1 MHSVS
6 TALFLRKSQLKTA
19 KRVKQIYFDNLYFT
33 QNYTKNLK
41 EAFSNN
47 RLKTAQRKEQ
57 NNSKLQE
64 KGKRD
69 CFCLKAKRF
78 FFAFLYF
85 NVIIKGKKTE
95 NIPKSRKKCI

>member
-41 EAFSNN
+41 EAVSTN
-47 RLKTAQRKEQ
+47 RLKTALRKEQ

-64 KGKRD
+64 KEKRD
-69 CFCLKAKRF
+69 CFYLKAKRF
-78 FFAFLYF
+78 FFVFFYF
-85 NVIIKGKKTE
+85 NIKNTRKC
-95 NIPKSRKKCI
+95 RKKEKR